1 MEAGDV
7 PALDTLFAP
16 DPWVE
21 IIEGSGVNHGWSD
34 YRDNHLKPELA
45 EMKHLRYR
53 FFEIAPQARGSVAWA
68 AFRYELAT
76 DTPTGHVEVEGRGTV
91 ILERREGRWLVV
103 QLHTSG
109 RRKQPQR

>member
-1 MEAGDV
+1 MEAGDI

-21 IIEGSGVNHGWSD
+21 IIEGSGVNHGWPD

-45 EMKHLRYR
+45 EMKSLRYR
-53 FFEIAPQARGSVAWA
+53 FFEISPQVRGSVAWA
-68 AFRYELAT
+68 PFRYELGT

-91 ILERREGRWLVV
+91 ILEQRQGRWLVV

-109 RRKQPQR
+109 RRKQP